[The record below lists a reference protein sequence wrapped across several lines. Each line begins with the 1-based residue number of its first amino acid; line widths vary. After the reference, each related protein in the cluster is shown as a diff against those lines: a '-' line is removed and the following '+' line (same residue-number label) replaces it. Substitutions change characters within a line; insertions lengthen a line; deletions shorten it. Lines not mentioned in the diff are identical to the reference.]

1 MSAFVT
7 NQFRIDNASNFIDSV
22 STGNYFVFLG
32 LSNETEQTPSGSGGN
47 AFGRDVNWNSN
58 TVVNMPPNPVDNLDY
73 LYHYRD
79 TTMFGKKVIAENCRK
94 VVKKIEWKQGGR
106 YDTYRHDYSLSNKTS
121 VTDRSTLF
129 GSNYYVINSEFRVY
143 VCIDNGFRGEYDS
156 SGRPIV
162 DTAVEEPRGN
172 DVAIIS
178 SDSDKYKWMYL
189 FTISASDV
197 IKFDSTHYIVLPNN
211 WLSPDAANS
220 IIRVRDRRGSQIQ
233 HVVIDNPGSGYTS
246 TTFAIKGDGTGG
258 EVSITVDESG
268 SIIDTV
274 VTSSGSGYTYAYVDL
289 PASATPA
296 RLVPIIPPSTNHGAD
311 IYKEL
316 GADKVLMYARFD
328 SSNTDFISDTTFA
341 QVGIIKNPKTYGEDS
356 LYTQDTFSSTY
367 AVQYT
372 GDAIVDS
379 IVGTQIKQERGSGP
393 SAIVCRGWVVSHD
406 ATNRI
411 IRYVHDRSLSY
422 PNGKNQEIGTGDSGV
437 EFNEFEG
444 STSGATNDFTVG
456 SSETAYSITSTTGP
470 ISGISFTNG
479 IATPEINSKTGDIIY
494 IDNRKSIQRDLNQKE
509 DVKIIL
515 EF

>member
-1 MSAFVT
+1 
-7 NQFRIDNASNFIDSV
+7 
-22 STGNYFVFLG
+22 
-32 LSNETEQTPSGSGGN
+32 
-47 AFGRDVNWNSN
+47 
-58 TVVNMPPNPVDNLDY
+58 
-73 LYHYRD
+73 
-79 TTMFGKKVIAENCRK
+79 
-94 VVKKIEWKQGGR
+94 
-106 YDTYRHDYSLSNKTS
+106 
-121 VTDRSTLF
+121 
-129 GSNYYVINSEFRVY
+129 
-143 VCIDNGFRGEYDS
+143 
-156 SGRPIV
+156 
-162 DTAVEEPRGN
+162 
-172 DVAIIS
+172 
-178 SDSDKYKWMYL
+178 
-189 FTISASDV
+189 
-197 IKFDSTHYIVLPNN
+197 
-211 WLSPDAANS
+211 
-220 IIRVRDRRGSQIQ
+220 
-233 HVVIDNPGSGYTS
+233 
-246 TTFAIKGDGTGG
+246 
-258 EVSITVDESG
+258 
-268 SIIDTV
+268 
-274 VTSSGSGYTYAYVDL
+274 
-289 PASATPA
+289 
-296 RLVPIIPPSTNHGAD
+296 
-311 IYKEL
+311 
-316 GADKVLMYARFD
+316 MYARFD

-393 SAIVCRGWVVSHD
+393 SAIVCEGWVVSHD

-456 SSETAYSITSTTGP
+456 SSETEYSITSTTDM